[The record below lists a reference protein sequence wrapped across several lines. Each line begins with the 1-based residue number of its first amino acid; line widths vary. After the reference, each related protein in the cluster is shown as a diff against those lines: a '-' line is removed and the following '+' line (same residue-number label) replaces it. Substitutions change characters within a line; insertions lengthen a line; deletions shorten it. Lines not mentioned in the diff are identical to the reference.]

1 MGLLDL
7 LKEHQSK
14 KIYTDSLD
22 DAMNHFI
29 QQKRAID
36 GIKDTKW
43 FAEIRQYRQRVVLA
57 CNERLRTV
65 KGEDIKMEQ
74 GQLNMAMEFLEFLD
88 NVLAE
93 ELDKEDLALLK

>member
-1 MGLLDL
+1 
-7 LKEHQSK
+7 
-14 KIYTDSLD
+14 
-22 DAMNHFI
+22 
-29 QQKRAID
+29 
-36 GIKDTKW
+36 
-43 FAEIRQYRQRVVLA
+43 VLA

>member
-1 MGLLDL
+1 M
-7 LKEHQSK
+7 S
-14 KIYTDSLD
+14 
-22 DAMNHFI
+22 HFI

-43 FAEIRQYRQRVVLA
+43 FAEIREYWQRVVIA